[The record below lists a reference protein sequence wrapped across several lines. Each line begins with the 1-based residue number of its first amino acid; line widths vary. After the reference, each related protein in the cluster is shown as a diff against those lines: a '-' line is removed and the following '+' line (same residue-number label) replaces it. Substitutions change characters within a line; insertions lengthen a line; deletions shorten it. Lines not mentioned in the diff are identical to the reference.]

1 MADRNRNAKVII
13 PFVIVV
19 WLGGIVVSREGTPD
33 ALRVLFGI
41 AFAISVPVIVF
52 SLMARTG
59 WDTLAERYRAAEP
72 YRGAWRPYPTAV
84 MSRVSIQDPDFR
96 SQQMR
101 FIGGTLR
108 VAASPEALHLTMLF
122 AKIPLL
128 RGLFPEVAIPWSAVT
143 SARTYEAPG
152 WYSPQRDPGTIA
164 QVAYDPNYTGSFAE
178 IAVGE
183 PPIFLQLP
191 TDLLGADAMARL
203 PKPA

>member
-1 MADRNRNAKVII
+1 MPDKNRNAKVII
-13 PFVIVV
+13 PFVLIV
-19 WLGGIVVSREGTPD
+19 WLAGILVSREGTPEIVQ
-33 ALRVLFGI
+33 AL
-41 AFAISVPVIVF
+41 FAVTFVVGVVAIVF

-108 VAASPEALHLTMLF
+108 VATSADGLHLRMLF
-122 AKIPLL
+122 AVVPLFG
-128 RGLFPEVAIPWSAVT
+128 GLFPEVRIPWSAVT
-143 SARTYEAPG
+143 SARRYEAPG
-152 WYSPQRDPGTIA
+152 WYTPQRDAIVQA
-164 QVAYDPNYTGSFAE
+164 AYDPNFTGTFVE
-178 IAVGE
+178 LAVGD

-191 TDLLGADAMARL
+191 ADLLGAEAMSRL
-203 PKPA
+203 PAQ